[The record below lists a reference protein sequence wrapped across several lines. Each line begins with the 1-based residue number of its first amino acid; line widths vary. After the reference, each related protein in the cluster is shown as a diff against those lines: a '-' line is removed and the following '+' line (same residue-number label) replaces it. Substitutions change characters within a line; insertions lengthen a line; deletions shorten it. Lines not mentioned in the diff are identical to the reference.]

1 MSGKLIDLRKRAEER
16 LSRRREPL
24 NDGTRGGSHALADE
38 LEVTRIE
45 LDLQR
50 EDVARYRDE
59 LEASRDRYAALCDF
73 APVGII
79 TLDAR
84 SRIIDG
90 NETAWRLLG
99 LRRAFERRTE
109 LALLLHWKDA
119 DRLRR
124 DLRGTERSVMEL
136 QIRPAHGRP
145 FDALL
150 VLDPVR
156 DQPGKFRAA
165 VIDKTSRGDDDAP
178 STVPD
183 LDAAAI
189 SLVVLDDDA
198 GNRTPVTAALE
209 DEGYRVLSAS
219 SGEQAIALVA
229 AECPECIVLDVRMPN
244 VDGIAACER
253 IRAMPGGGDIA
264 IVFVTAQRDVD
275 TFDRALAAG
284 SDDFITKPFVPA
296 ELVVRVQTA
305 LRLRRVAI
313 ERSELYAQLKQQRDT
328 LQRLE
333 LQKEQLIAFLVHD
346 LKNPVHAIDLHA
358 LNALR
363 TDDREHSR
371 RALARIGEETRALL
385 RMITNLLDI
394 SKADEGQLAPAI
406 REIDPIALV
415 EGALENLHA
424 RAQSAGV
431 RVQTAITAPRF
442 HADPDLIARVIAN
455 LVDNAIRHAPG
466 GSAISVALAPGYR
479 GVELR
484 VADAGPGV
492 PRTAREAVFERFRS
506 GNDHAT
512 RTNRGLGLAFCKL
525 AVEAHDGHIW
535 IEDASPGAVFCVS
548 LPADVPS

>member
-24 NDGTRGGSHALADE
+24 NDGTRGGAHALADE
-38 LEVTRIE
+38 LEVARIE

-50 EDVARYRDE
+50 ENIEQQLHDVE
-59 LEASRDRYAALCDF
+59 SLRDRYAALCDF
-73 APVGII
+73 APVGIL

-90 NETAWRLLG
+90 NETAWLLLG
-99 LRRAFERRTE
+99 FRSSFERLTK
-109 LALLLHWKDA
+109 LAPLLHWKDA

-124 DLRGTERSVMEL
+124 ELRGAERSVMEL
-136 QIRPAHGRP
+136 QIRPASGRP
-145 FDALL
+145 FRALV

-156 DQPGKFRAA
+156 DRSGTFRAA
-165 VIDKTSRGDDDAP
+165 IVDTTSHRENGQP
-178 STVPD
+178 STSPHVD
-183 LDAAAI
+183 TGAI
-189 SLVVLDDDA
+189 SVVVVDDNA
-198 GNRTPVTAALE
+198 GNRALTVAVLE
-209 DEGYRVLSAS
+209 HEGYRVLSAT
-219 SGEQAIALVA
+219 GGDEAIALVA
-229 AECPECIVLDVRMPN
+229 AERPECILMDVRMPN

-253 IRAMPGGGDIA
+253 IRAMPGGSDIA

-284 SDDFITKPFVPA
+284 SDDFITKPFLPA
-296 ELVVRVQTA
+296 ELLVRVQTA
-305 LRLRRVAI
+305 LRLRKIAI
-313 ERSELYAQLKQQRDT
+313 ERSELYAQLKHQRDA

-346 LKNPVHAIDLHA
+346 LRNPVHAIDLHA

-363 TDDREHSR
+363 ADDREHSR

-394 SKADEGQLAPAI
+394 SKADEGQLAPVM

-415 EGALENLHA
+415 DSALEDLLS

-431 RVQTAITAPRF
+431 RLQTAIAAPRF
-442 HADPDLIARVIAN
+442 RADPELIARVIAN
-455 LVDNAIRHAPG
+455 LVDNAIRHAPE
-466 GSAISVALAPGYR
+466 GSEIRVSVAPSYR

-492 PRTAREAVFERFRS
+492 PQAARETVFERFRS
-506 GNDHAT
+506 GNGATHA
-512 RTNRGLGLAFCKL
+512 NRGLGLAFCKL
-525 AVEAHDGHIW
+525 AVEAHHGRIW

-548 LPADVPS
+548 LPSRSRS